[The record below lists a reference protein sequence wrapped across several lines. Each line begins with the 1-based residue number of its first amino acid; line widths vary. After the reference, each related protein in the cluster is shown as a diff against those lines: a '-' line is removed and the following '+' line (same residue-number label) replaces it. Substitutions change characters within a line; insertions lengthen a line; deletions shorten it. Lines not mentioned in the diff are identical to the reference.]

1 MNATLKFG
9 INTHELMPNGEVLF
23 LIRQKLM
30 KRIVGFKKKM
40 DGFVPKHCTI
50 RFELASRT
58 QYFERSDCIIFA
70 HQIAEMFGTK
80 VRWHNEVLIP
90 IYGTRPNLIIHVTL
104 TDEG

>member
-30 KRIVGFKKKM
+30 KRVVSFKKKTG
-40 DGFVPKHCTI
+40 DFVPRSCTV
-50 RFELASRT
+50 RFELASIR
-58 QYFERSDCIIFA
+58 QYFERSDYIIFA
-70 HQIAEMFGTK
+70 HEIAKTFGTHC
-80 VRWHNEVLIP
+80 RWHNEVLLP

>member
-1 MNATLKFG
+1 MNVTLKFG
-9 INTHELMPNGEVLF
+9 INTNDQMLNGEVLF

-30 KRIVGFKKKM
+30 KLIVGFKKKT
-40 DGFVPKHCTI
+40 GNFVPKSCTV
-50 RFELASRT
+50 RFELASRR
-58 QYFERSDCIIFA
+58 QYFERSDYILFA